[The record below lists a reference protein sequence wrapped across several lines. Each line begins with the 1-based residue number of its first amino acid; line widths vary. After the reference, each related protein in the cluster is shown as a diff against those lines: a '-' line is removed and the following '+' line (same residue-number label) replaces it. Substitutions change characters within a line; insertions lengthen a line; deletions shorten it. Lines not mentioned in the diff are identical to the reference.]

1 MSYTVTHIKHMFKGL
16 SARIQ
21 KSLVNNPTY
30 DSMPV
35 YEQILPH
42 TAPQTTI
49 TTCFDETERSI
60 QPDPRTCSIH
70 QANHISRSDNHYYD
84 KPMCVQSSLHLVDTT
99 ETLEHN
105 DPIGQN
111 VIDTFFT
118 DDSER
123 SRVHSDFHPTLNLDD
138 VSDHGINII
147 GVSDDGEATQ
157 AVSASMA
164 LEQETKVFDI
174 YRDCDGELTPI
185 GLLNNQ

>member
-1 MSYTVTHIKHMFKGL
+1 MITHTITPVERIFEGL

-21 KSLVNNPTY
+21 GSLVNNPTY

-42 TAPQTTI
+42 IPPQTTI
-49 TTCFDETERSI
+49 TTCIDESERST
-60 QPDPRTCSIH
+60 QQDPSIH
-70 QANHISRSDNHYYD
+70 QENHLCRSDNHDSD
-84 KPMCVQSSLHLVDTT
+84 KPMYVQNALQLVDTT

-111 VIDTFFT
+111 VNDTYFT
-118 DDSER
+118 DNSER

-147 GVSDDGEATQ
+147 GVSDAGEATQ

-174 YRDCDGELTPI
+174 YSDCDRELT
-185 GLLNNQ
+185 LA